1 MIGTEAVNKLNALS
15 ISDNTVQRRI
25 VDMADDIKSQL
36 VEQIKDSPIICLQ
49 LVESTDVSSCAQL
62 IVYVR
67 YIHNSD
73 FKDELL
79 CCRLRLHHTRN

>member
-25 VDMADDIKSQL
+25 ADMADDIKSQM
-36 VEQIKDSPIICLQ
+36 VEPIKDSPIICLQ
-49 LVESTDVSSCAQL
+49 LDESTDVSSCAQL

-67 YIHNSD
+67 HIHNSD